1 MSVYITFVNAEGVVL
16 CSLLLGKSRI
26 APLRFI
32 SIPSLELIATTISV
46 TGSRMM
52 REEIDVHINDE
63 IF

>member
-1 MSVYITFVNAEGVVL
+1 MSVYITFVNAEGVAL
-16 CSLLLGKSRI
+16 CSLLLGKSQI
-26 APLRFI
+26 APLKFI